1 MKARNMRK
9 QCTNIA
15 ILLSLSAGAQDWALF
30 PLGIPQYYADSAA
43 APVTVDQYLLDSVR
57 EEGVAQIRLFN
68 MRAWKQVVGDC
79 SISLSNANGYL
90 DPWGT
95 THHWPK
101 DSLIV
106 RGDTVF
112 KYSEY
117 GSLPFY
123 FLPHAAV
130 GQAWTVISDFPW
142 NGYDQIT
149 VTCTGLE
156 QRSFLGITDSVKLFS
171 LLPNGSLPGQVPISD
186 FQIVLSKHHGLVEF
200 VPFDLFL
207 HHPMEVDFTALELI
221 GLDDPI
227 DPVGFEKPDFADFF
241 HLLPGDVM
249 IWEYE
254 DHPANISLPTTH
266 FYARD
271 SLTASTLTA
280 DSASYSVHRRK
291 IPADGGPIVEF
302 SVDFQGD
309 RTIYQ
314 ALLNS
319 GPRAITVQNT
329 PVGGIPYFPGGDGSS
344 FLWTAPYGSYQAP
357 LTMDTVTS
365 WGYYM
370 LPYEFGAADCSI
382 GEVSDWAYT
391 TELNTREGFTKVDWS
406 LSTSNIRRWTLIGS
420 IIDGVAS
427 GDFTVGMA
435 STPAMATGAAV
446 WPNPALDHIQ
456 VDLPDSG
463 SPWSY
468 ALYDAMGREWGRGL
482 LLADGVDVAQLPA
495 GAYVLQAQA
504 EGRVVN
510 LRFVKQWI
518 FGGTGN

>member
-9 QCTNIA
+9 QCTNLA

-30 PLGIPQYYADSAA
+30 PLGIPQYYADSSA
-43 APVTVDQYLLDSVR
+43 APVTVDQYLMDSVR
-57 EEGVAQIRLFN
+57 EEGGAQLQFFN
-68 MRAWKQVVGDC
+68 KQAWVQALGEC
-79 SISLSNANGYL
+79 ASTLT
-90 DPWGT
+90 DPWGYMDPWGMLE
-95 THHWPK
+95 HWPK

-130 GQAWTVISDFPW
+130 GQAWTVISDFPG

-149 VTCTGLE
+149 VTCTGQE

-207 HHPMEVDFTALELI
+207 HHPAAVDFKGLELV
-221 GLDDPI
+221 GLDDG
-227 DPVGFEKPDFADFF
+227 VNTTGFRTGLTEFF
-241 HLLPGDVM
+241 HLHAGDVLVWEVFGHPGD
-249 IWEYE
+249 
-254 DHPANISLPTTH
+254 ISQPETWT
-266 FYARD
+266 YWRD
-271 SLTASTLTA
+271 SIMTSVNTPDSVVYDGFRRIYDDNGLITMTQPYSFRLLKREFDGFFRGGTSTMVVVRQLEGY
-280 DSASYSVHRRK
+280 DPFNSIWGNYW
-291 IPADGGPIVEF
+291 GGPGVADVGHYEWW
-302 SVDFQGD
+302 VD
-309 RTIYQ
+309 
-314 ALLNS
+314 
-319 GPRAITVQNT
+319 
-329 PVGGIPYFPGGDGSS
+329 
-344 FLWTAPYGSYQAP
+344 P
-357 LTMDTVTS
+357 LTMDTVRS
-365 WGYYM
+365 WQLTHAGNWVDTLTCEVLQIADMVNNLVFDSRTGYSYK
-370 LPYEFGAADCSI
+370 EFD
-382 GEVSDWAYT
+382 
-391 TELNTREGFTKVDWS
+391 S
-406 LSTSNIRRWTLIGS
+406 LTGTIIQWTLVGS

-446 WPNPALDHIQ
+446 WPNPALDRIQ
-456 VDLPDSG
+456 VNLPDSG

-468 ALYDAMGREWGRGL
+468 ALHDAMGREWGRGL

-510 LRFVKQWI
+510 LRFVKQ
-518 FGGTGN
+518 